1 MIIKKYQIYIFNLFL
16 KNFFIVSF
24 VFLCIALII
33 NTFEEIR
40 FFEKY
45 NVEIYYAL
53 YLSALNAPS
62 LLFEIFPFI
71 FLIATNYFYIVL
83 KDKNEL
89 DILKSNGISNMRILS
104 ILSFLSIILGI
115 CLILFFYSLSSNLK
129 SRYLEVKNKFSNT
142 NEYLAVVNE
151 NGLWIKEELDN
162 RNFIIHAEKFDN
174 NNLRSITI
182 TESDKYY
189 QKNNTLKAETAN
201 ITAKNWSLKNVTMT
215 SKDGGKKN
223 YLTYVYNSSFNGEI
237 ISKLFSNLN
246 SLNIYQLHE
255 LSNNYQKIGYS
266 NKDVKIHLNKI
277 YSMSVF
283 YVLMS
288 ILGYLLIKKTQ
299 FIKSTF
305 FSILFSVFVS
315 VLVYYL
321 NYFSNLLGS
330 NGTLPIYL
338 SVWTPHLILFLICS
352 IGLVRIN
359 ENT

>member
-1 MIIKKYQIYIFNLFL
+1 MLKKYQIYIASIFL
-16 KNFFIVSF
+16 KNLFYISLIFLGLTFILNF
-24 VFLCIALII
+24 
-33 NTFEEIR
+33 FEELK
-40 FFEKY
+40 FFESY
-45 NVEIYYAL
+45 DVGIRYPIL
-53 YLSALNAPS
+53 LTFLNSPS
-62 LLFEIFPFI
+62 ILFELFPFI
-71 FLIATNYFYIVL
+71 FLIAVKFFYIHL
-83 KDKNEL
+83 NEKNEL
-89 DILKSNGISNMRILS
+89 EIFRNHGIDNLKVLSLLSVCTFISGL
-104 ILSFLSIILGI
+104 
-115 CLILFFYSLSSNLK
+115 LILLIFYTCSSNLK
-129 SRYLEVKNKFSNT
+129 NHYLNLKNKFSSE

-189 QKNNTLKAETAN
+189 QKNNTLKAETAD

-299 FIKSTF
+299 FIRSTF

>member
-1 MIIKKYQIYIFNLFL
+1 
-16 KNFFIVSF
+16 
-24 VFLCIALII
+24 
-33 NTFEEIR
+33 
-40 FFEKY
+40 
-45 NVEIYYAL
+45 
-53 YLSALNAPS
+53 
-62 LLFEIFPFI
+62 
-71 FLIATNYFYIVL
+71 
-83 KDKNEL
+83 
-89 DILKSNGISNMRILS
+89 MRILG

-115 CLILFFYSLSSNLK
+115 CLILFFSSLSSNLK

-223 YLTYVYNSSFNGEI
+223 YLTYVYNSSFNEI

-255 LSNNYQKIGYS
+255 LSNNYQKLVIQI
-266 NKDVKIHLNKI
+266 KTLK
-277 YSMSVF
+277 
-283 YVLMS
+283 S
-288 ILGYLLIKKTQ
+288 I
-299 FIKSTF
+299 
-305 FSILFSVFVS
+305 
-315 VLVYYL
+315 
-321 NYFSNLLGS
+321 
-330 NGTLPIYL
+330 
-338 SVWTPHLILFLICS
+338 
-352 IGLVRIN
+352 
-359 ENT
+359 